1 MTRRA
6 HSSSASILAA
16 FIAALALRPAGTAA
30 GGVGSVAFQ
39 GKSAPALTVQTAQ
52 GAPIQMADY
61 RGRVVLID
69 FWASWCAPC
78 KKSFPALDELS
89 HEFQS
94 RGLAVLAVNLDERRK
109 DADQFLAAH
118 PHTMMVLF
126 DPSGAA
132 PKAFG
137 VQGMPTS
144 FLIDRSGKI
153 RFTHMG
159 YSGNVAEQYRR
170 EIVLLLA
177 EPQP

>member
-1 MTRRA
+1 M
-6 HSSSASILAA
+6 LAA
-16 FIAALALRPAGTAA
+16 LVAALAQLSAGSAA
-30 GGVGSVAFQ
+30 GAIGAAPFQ
-39 GKSAPALTVQTAQ
+39 GKAAPALTLQTAQ
-52 GAPIQMADY
+52 GGSIRLGEY

-78 KKSFPALDELS
+78 KKSFPALDGLS

-109 DADQFLAAH
+109 DADQFLAAY

-126 DPSGAA
+126 DPTGAA

-144 FLIDRSGKI
+144 FLIDRSGMI

-170 EIVLLLA
+170 EIVLLLS